1 MLEYFRM
8 VTSGVLPES
17 YSSHAKL
24 NESPDSSEDGDGVVF
39 RRNRSKKQNKR
50 SDRLKKGNL
59 SQERRLAIEKE
70 KSKKPNKVKSKQE
83 EIQTISRT
91 VQSKSDRARSPM
103 MEVLNQQTNWIQ
115 SHSLQ
120 GGKFVVFNFF
130 CMHLHIFF
138 L

>member
-17 YSSHAKL
+17 YSSQAKL
-24 NESPDSSEDGDGVVF
+24 NESPESSDEDEVAGVVF
-39 RRNRSKKQNKR
+39 RRNKNRRQNKR

-70 KSKKPNKVKSKQE
+70 KSKKPNKVKTKPE
-83 EIQTISRT
+83 EIKTISKT
-91 VQSKSDRARSPM
+91 VIAKPERPNPPM
-103 MEVLNQQTNWIQ
+103 MEVLNPQTNWIQ
-115 SHSLQ
+115 NYSSQ
-120 GGKFVVFNFF
+120 GGFF
-130 CMHLHIFF
+130 KRYSACNSFTF